1 ERPKD
6 IPILVHSFM
15 EKLNAQSER
24 KISGVTDEALEL
36 LIKYHWPGNVRELRN
51 FLESMLALAPDR
63 KIEAKDVKKY
73 LDTQT
78 DSNRRL
84 PVVTGKSVETAEH
97 ELLLQAI
104 LTLRAEILNLKEAI
118 LGRRELKPE
127 HRIEPSGSFWSGPI
141 KEAGRRPPVWA
152 EITEDF
158 SVDEMEKDLIQKALN
173 FTRGNRKKAA
183 QLLGIGER
191 TLYRKLDKYK
201 LR

>member
-1 ERPKD
+1 LRDRPKD
-6 IPILVHSFM
+6 IPILVHSFV
-15 EKLNAQSER
+15 EKLNEKSER
-24 KISGVTDEALEL
+24 KISGMTDEALEL

-73 LDTQT
+73 IDTQT
-78 DSNRRL
+78 ESNRQL

-118 LGRRELKPE
+118 LGRKELKPE
-127 HRIEPSGSFWSGPI
+127 QRIEPSGSYWSGPI
-141 KEAGRRPPVWA
+141 KEA
-152 EITEDF
+152 EIAEDF
-158 SVDEMEKDLIQKALN
+158 SVDEMERDLIQKALN
-173 FTRGNRKKAA
+173 FTKGNRKKAA